1 MSIVF
6 VLAVLL
12 GTALQLWLASRQ
24 GATVLRNRPQVPGPF
39 AGQVSLEEHQKAA
52 DYTVAKVRVHYIET
66 VFGALVTL
74 ALTVGGGIAAIDA
87 LWTRS
92 GWSQP
97 WLGAAVIVTV
107 IILTSLLNLPF
118 NIWST
123 FRLEARFGFNRM
135 TPRLFVIDLLKSA
148 VLTILIGGPVVLA
161 VLALMERAGP
171 LWWLWAWGLW
181 LVLMLV
187 MTWAYPAV
195 IAPLFNRF
203 SPLKDP
209 ALRERIESLLQR
221 CGFKS
226 KGVFVVDGS
235 KRSAHGNAY
244 FTGIGR
250 NKRIVFFDT
259 LLDRLGHSEVEAVLA
274 HELGHFSLKH
284 IRKRLIVSV
293 ITSFFGL
300 ALLGWLAHTPQF
312 YTALGVP
319 NPSSHSALLLFV
331 VALPVF
337 SVFFTPIGAMWSRR
351 HEFEADGFAAQHSS
365 ANELAAALV
374 KLYRDNASTLTPD
387 PVYSAFYY
395 SHPPALARISRLL
408 AATTS

>member
-12 GTALQLWLASRQ
+12 GTALQLWLAARQ

-39 AGQVSLEEHQKAA
+39 AAQVSLEEHQKAA
-52 DYTVAKVRVHYIET
+52 DYTVAKVRFHYIET

-87 LWTRS
+87 LWARS

-107 IILTSLLNLPF
+107 IILTSLLNMPF

-135 TPRLFVIDLLKSA
+135 TPRLFVIDLIKGA

-195 IAPLFNRF
+195 IAPLFNKF

-226 KGVFVVDGS
+226 
-235 KRSAHGNAY
+235 
-244 FTGIGR
+244 
-250 NKRIVFFDT
+250 
-259 LLDRLGHSEVEAVLA
+259 
-274 HELGHFSLKH
+274 
-284 IRKRLIVSV
+284 
-293 ITSFFGL
+293 
-300 ALLGWLAHTPQF
+300 
-312 YTALGVP
+312 
-319 NPSSHSALLLFV
+319 
-331 VALPVF
+331 
-337 SVFFTPIGAMWSRR
+337 
-351 HEFEADGFAAQHSS
+351 
-365 ANELAAALV
+365 
-374 KLYRDNASTLTPD
+374 
-387 PVYSAFYY
+387 
-395 SHPPALARISRLL
+395 
-408 AATTS
+408 